1 MRRFRVGDRV
11 RFETDK
17 TGDWPRWDYSLDCG
31 GDGGFLSGTVTDED
45 DLCLTVEWDKM
56 ERWEWPQ
63 PGEPDS
69 EYGAPGYLELV
80 EAVEEQEVKS
90 CATCHYLDV
99 DIDTSICGGCNH
111 HDRWAPKPESTKTMT
126 VEGCV
131 ETRHSVPVR
140 SCETCA
146 WCNVCNAQGARC
158 QSDDFLSW
166 EAGEKLPPKPLPEV
180 EKMTK
185 TMTVDEVAEMVEG
198 ILLNLANRC
207 VKTRAR
213 AIAEALVGVKVKR

>member
-45 DLCLTVEWDKM
+45 DLCLTVEWNKM

-80 EAVEEQEVKS
+80 EAVEDQGSNPKWVEE
-90 CATCHYLDV
+90 DV
-99 DIDTSICGGCNH
+99 DSHQRGYDAGYENGL
-111 HDRWAPKPESTKTMT
+111 HDGKIIALREQGPTKT
-126 VEGCV
+126 V
-131 ETRHSVPVR
+131 
-140 SCETCA
+140 
-146 WCNVCNAQGARC
+146 
-158 QSDDFLSW
+158 
-166 EAGEKLPPKPLPEV
+166 
-180 EKMTK
+180 
-185 TMTVDEVAEMVEG
+185 TVDQVENTIYDYLTDNMRPLAEIV
-198 ILLNLANRC
+198 
-207 VKTRAR
+207 
-213 AIAEALVGVKVKR
+213 AEALVGKTVVKK